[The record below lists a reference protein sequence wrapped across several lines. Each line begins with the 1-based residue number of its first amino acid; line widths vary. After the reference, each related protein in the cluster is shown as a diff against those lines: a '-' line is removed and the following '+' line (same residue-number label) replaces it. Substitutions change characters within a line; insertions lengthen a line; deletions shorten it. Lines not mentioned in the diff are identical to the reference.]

1 MSEHTIQRLAVMEVM
16 ADGRYRTLFELD
28 AELRKRGYLY
38 LTTSIS
44 ARLRQLRNAQ
54 FGGWTVEARLRS
66 GRTWEYAL
74 RPPRPAKQAELFQ
87 EARA

>member
-1 MSEHTIQRLAVMEVM
+1 MSEHTIQRLAVLEVM

-28 AELRKRGYLY
+28 AELRRRGYLY

-44 ARLRQLRNAQ
+44 ARLRDLRKPR
-54 FGGWTVEARLRS
+54 FGGWTVERYS
-66 GRTWEYAL
+66 EGRTSWYRIV

-87 EARA
+87 EATA